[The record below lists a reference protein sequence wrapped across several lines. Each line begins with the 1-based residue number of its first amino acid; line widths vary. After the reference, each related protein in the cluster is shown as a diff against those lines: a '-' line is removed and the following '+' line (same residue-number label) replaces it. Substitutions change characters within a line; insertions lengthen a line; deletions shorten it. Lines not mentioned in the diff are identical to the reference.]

1 MGDAIVPI
9 LRDDYTVM
17 LCELGLLISQ
27 RAGDDLRKEE
37 VYKMRVLVASE
48 EKYRIY
54 RDSIARAIR
63 NARPRIEVAV
73 CERQMLEAEV
83 ARFDPHLLIC
93 NTSSP
98 VELVEDRLGWVELS
112 PHAEGTWKICVGGR
126 CWESLNPSLKELLWV
141 VDETEKLAAI
151 KRFVQ

>member
-1 MGDAIVPI
+1 MGDVMVPI
-9 LRDDYTVM
+9 LRDDYTEM
-17 LCELGLLISQ
+17 LCELGPLISQ
-27 RAGDDLRKEE
+27 RARDELRKEE

-73 CERQMLEAEV
+73 CDEEMLEAEV

-93 NTSSP
+93 NSP
-98 VELVEDRLGWVELS
+98 SRPMELVE
-112 PHAEGTWKICVGGR
+112 
-126 CWESLNPSLKELLWV
+126 
-141 VDETEKLAAI
+141 
-151 KRFVQ
+151 